1 MRFMHIADVHLGM
14 KPDSG
19 YPWSDK
25 RASEIFE
32 TFTKIIDICNEDNI
46 ELLIIAG
53 DLFHKQPRDGDVVI
67 MCNNSFYVDED
78 ATKER
83 KNKINSLMK
92 GMWEE

>member
-1 MRFMHIADVHLGM
+1 MKDRRFIVDRIENKSVVLE
-14 KPDSG
+14 D
-19 YPWSDK
+19 DK
-25 RASEIFE
+25 KDI
-32 TFTKIIDICNEDNI
+32 ILIDIN
-46 ELLIIAG
+46 
-53 DLFHKQPRDGDVVI
+53 LFDKQPKDGDVVV

>member
-1 MRFMHIADVHLGM
+1 MLAVMRNKRFIVDRIENKSVVLE
-14 KPDSG
+14 D
-19 YPWSDK
+19 DK
-25 RASEIFE
+25 QDI
-32 TFTKIIDICNEDNI
+32 ILIDI
-46 ELLIIAG
+46 

>member
-1 MRFMHIADVHLGM
+1 MKDRRFIVDRIENKSVVLE
-14 KPDSG
+14 D
-19 YPWSDK
+19 DK
-25 RASEIFE
+25 QDI
-32 TFTKIIDICNEDNI
+32 ILIDIN
-46 ELLIIAG
+46 
-53 DLFHKQPRDGDVVI
+53 LFDKEPKDGDVVV